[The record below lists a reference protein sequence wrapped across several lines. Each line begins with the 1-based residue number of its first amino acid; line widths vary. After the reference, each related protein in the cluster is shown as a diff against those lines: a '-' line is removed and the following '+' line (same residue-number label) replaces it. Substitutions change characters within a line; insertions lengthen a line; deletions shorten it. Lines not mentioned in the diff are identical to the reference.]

1 YFWRHNYKISL
12 CEQANRILPE
22 TDATEIIRRAMTR
35 LRDVLSQL
43 RIVYEEAVHRA
54 ELDLYAPDRD
64 DVLFGLVSRQF
75 RMFQV
80 LIDDPKLWSPDIG
93 LMFHRVMADTQ
104 IVLTYLIR
112 KAEPGLYERY
122 KRYSLGKQKLYK
134 LHLAD
139 YGNRTGIDMREFED
153 DLEQR
158 INS

>member
-1 YFWRHNYKISL
+1 MAEEAQLRTEASVRAMFSGIFDLANAENKAWSAYFWRHNYKISL

-93 LMFHRVMADTQ
+93 
-104 IVLTYLIR
+104 
-112 KAEPGLYERY
+112 
-122 KRYSLGKQKLYK
+122 
-134 LHLAD
+134 
-139 YGNRTGIDMREFED
+139 
-153 DLEQR
+153 
-158 INS
+158 